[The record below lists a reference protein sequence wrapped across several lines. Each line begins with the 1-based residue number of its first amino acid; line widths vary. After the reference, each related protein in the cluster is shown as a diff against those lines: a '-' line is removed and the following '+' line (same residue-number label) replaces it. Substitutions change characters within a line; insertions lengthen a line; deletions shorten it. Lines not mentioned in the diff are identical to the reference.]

1 VSISMVER
9 VMHDWR
15 VDVEL
20 VRHKAVDA
28 TVERLRELADSMDD
42 RIYWQASHGI
52 TIPVD
57 SSLGENLRST
67 LPSRLPIW
75 QRDLEVMEKG

>member
-1 VSISMVER
+1 MVER

-52 TIPVD
+52 T
-57 SSLGENLRST
+57 SLGENLRST